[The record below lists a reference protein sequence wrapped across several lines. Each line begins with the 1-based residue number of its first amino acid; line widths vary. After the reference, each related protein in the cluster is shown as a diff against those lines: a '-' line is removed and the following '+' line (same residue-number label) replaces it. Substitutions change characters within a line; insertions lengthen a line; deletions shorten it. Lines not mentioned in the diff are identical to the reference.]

1 MSKKNE
7 NITVTK
13 DEERINFYNEFK
25 KAFDTKTL
33 SAIAHESASF
43 AECEYVHIFENE
55 VKTQRC
61 YYKRKSAKAF
71 YFVLN
76 RREAE
81 KFLELDEASEHE
93 IITRLCRVPLD
104 EEKQL
109 KQLAIYIDASTSAK
123 ECAKFAK
130 RLCAIAQMT
139 AKEQQKKQATKEAKE
154 A

>member
-1 MSKKNE
+1 MSKE
-7 NITVTK
+7 NTITK
-13 DEERINFYNEFK
+13 AEERVAFFEAFK

-33 SAIAHESASF
+33 SAVAHESDSF
-43 AECEYVHIFENE
+43 ENCEYVHIFEKD

-93 IITRLCRVPLD
+93 IITKTCRVPLD

-109 KQLAIYIDASTSAK
+109 KQLAIYIDANTSAK

-130 RLCAIAQMT
+130 RLCAIAQQT
-139 AKEQQKKQATKEAKE
+139 AKEQQKKQATKEAEE